1 MNKEN
6 LGPFRIFANSNYSLY
21 FGGQLVSFIGTWM
34 QQVALAWYTYEL
46 TKSPF
51 LLAVVGVSAQL
62 PSLLVMP
69 FAGVMADRMNRYKII
84 ITTQTLAMIQAS
96 VLAYLTLTHQ
106 VAVPHLIALGICAGV
121 INSFDMPA
129 RSAFVIN
136 LVDKDELPAAV
147 AMNSSL
153 MNVTRL
159 IGPAMAGFIVAAWGA
174 GICFLLNAASY
185 VAVILALFLIRGDFR
200 PKPKAKRGMFD
211 ELKEGLAYTYQTKAL
226 RYVLLLVLT
235 FGLGASAYI
244 LLLPMFVKQIGGEA
258 QTLGYLMSASA
269 AGSLAGTLLLASRK
283 TVKGLGKW
291 VVAASFLFSLALIGF
306 SQINSFWPAA
316 CVIAFIGATMMLMMA
331 ACSTIL
337 QSVVEEDKRGRVMSL
352 FAMSFMGTAPFGG
365 MIAGWIADH
374 YGFQKTVLGCGIYC
388 FITISFFARKFMPK
402 QEPPHAPPVEPE
414 ALQSDSGPGQILARF
429 RNESATKSRV

>member
-1 MNKEN
+1 MLKMMNTEN
-6 LGPFRIFANSNYSLY
+6 LGPLRIFANSRYSLY
-21 FGGQLVSFIGTWM
+21 FGGQLVSFVGTWM

-62 PSLLVMP
+62 PSLVVMP
-69 FAGVMADRMNRYKII
+69 FAGVMADKMNRHKII
-84 ITTQTLAMIQAS
+84 ITTQILAMVQAG
-96 VLAYLTLTHQ
+96 VLAYLTLSHQ
-106 VAVPHLIALGICAGV
+106 VAVPHLIGLGICAGI

-136 LVDKDELPAAV
+136 LVSKEELPAAV

-159 IGPAMAGFIVAAWGA
+159 IGPALAGFIVGAWGA
-174 GICFLLNAASY
+174 GICFLFNALSY
-185 VAVILALFLIRGDFR
+185 CAVIVALLLIRGDFR
-200 PKPKAKRGMFD
+200 PKPKPKRGVVE
-211 ELKEGLAYTYQTKAL
+211 ELKEGLVYTYQTKAL
-226 RYVLLLVLT
+226 RYVLLLVLV

-244 LLLPMFVKQIGGEA
+244 LLLPVFVKQIGGDA

-283 TVKGLGKW
+283 TVKGLGRW

-306 SQINSFWPAA
+306 SFIKSFWPALFA
-316 CVIAFIGATMMLMMA
+316 IAFIGATMMLMMA

-352 FAMSFMGTAPFGG
+352 FAMSFMGTAPLGG
-365 MIAGWIADH
+365 MVSGYIADH
-374 YGFQKTVLGCGIYC
+374 FGFHTTVLGCGIYC
-388 FITISFFARKFMPK
+388 FLTALVFAKAFMAKPESPPAK
-402 QEPPHAPPVEPE
+402 PVDIHPEPNYRAEVSVGGERG
-414 ALQSDSGPGQILARF
+414 L
-429 RNESATKSRV
+429 T